1 MRRGFYSWVVTDHNT
16 VALRRL
22 TSGGQQGQLFV
33 VADGLQ
39 AGERVVTD
47 GALRLRDGAA
57 VQLLK

>member
-1 MRRGFYSWVVTDHNT
+1 MTERNT

-22 TSGGQQGQLFV
+22 TSGGQQGQQFV
-33 VADGLQ
+33 VANGLQ

-47 GALRLRDGAA
+47 GAQRLHDGAA

>member
-1 MRRGFYSWVVTDHNT
+1 MTEHNT

-22 TSGGQQGQLFV
+22 ISGGQQGQFV
-33 VADGLQ
+33 VANGLQ

-47 GALRLRDGAA
+47 GAQRLHDGAT